1 MSRESRIDR
10 ARRRFGQAAV
20 AVVVLAALAPLRA
33 WAARNNAA
41 FDTKVL
47 EEGVAAI
54 GADAAV
60 ETDQIL
66 FKSPDIAE
74 NGAIVHLEIRS
85 LLPDTRTIWLFAE
98 KNPQPL
104 VAQFDLLPGLEPF
117 VAVRIKMADSA
128 FLRVVVKA
136 ADRFY
141 YVRRETKVTIGG
153 CAG

>member
-1 MSRESRIDR
+1 MNIRTPIDL
-10 ARRRFGQAAV
+10 ARRSLVRGVLAVMV
-20 AVVVLAALAPLRA
+20 AVLAPLKA
-33 WAARNNAA
+33 WAARNNVA

-47 EEGVAAI
+47 AEGLAAI
-54 GADAAV
+54 GANGAI
-60 ETDQIL
+60 ETDRIV
-66 FKSPDIAE
+66 FKAPDIAE
-74 NGAIVHLEIRS
+74 NSAIVHLEIQS
-85 LLPDTRTIWLFAE
+85 LLPQTETIWLFAE

-104 VAQFDLLPGLEPF
+104 VAQFDLLPGLEPY

-141 YVRRETKVTIGG
+141 FVRRETKVTIGG

>member
-1 MSRESRIDR
+1 MNARIHIDT
-10 ARRRFGQAAV
+10 ARRSV
-20 AVVVLAALAPLRA
+20 LRA
-33 WAARNNAA
+33 AMAMVIAVMTPLKAWASRNNAA

-47 EEGVAAI
+47 AEGLAAI
-54 GADAAV
+54 GANGAI
-60 ETDQIL
+60 ETDRIV
-66 FKSPDIAE
+66 FKAPDIAE
-74 NGAIVHLEIRS
+74 NSAIVPLEIQS
-85 LLPDTRTIWLFAE
+85 LLPQTETIWLFAE

-104 VAQFDLLPGLEPF
+104 VAQFDLLPGLEPY

-141 YVRRETKVTIGG
+141 FVRRETKVTIGG

>member
-1 MSRESRIDR
+1 MSARDRIDAPRRGLLR
-10 ARRRFGQAAV
+10 ATL
-20 AVVVLAALAPLRA
+20 AVVFAIIVPLKA
-33 WAARNNAA
+33 WAARNAAA
-41 FDTKVL
+41 FDTRML

-54 GADAAV
+54 GANSAI
-60 ETDQIL
+60 ETDRIV
-66 FKSPDIAE
+66 FKAPDIAE
-74 NGAIVHLEIRS
+74 NSAIVHLEIQS
-85 LLPDTRTIWLFAE
+85 LLPQTETIWLFAE

-117 VAVRIKMADSA
+117 IAVRIKMADSA

-141 YVRRETKVTIGG
+141 FVRRETKVTIGG

>member
-1 MSRESRIDR
+1 MSIRSPIDL
-10 ARRRFGQAAV
+10 ARRGLVRAALA
-20 AVVVLAALAPLRA
+20 AVVVILAPLKA

-47 EEGVAAI
+47 EEGIAAI
-54 GADAAV
+54 GANGAI
-60 ETDQIL
+60 ETDRIV
-66 FKSPDIAE
+66 FKAPDIAE
-74 NGAIVHLEIRS
+74 NSAIVHLEIQS
-85 LLPDTRTIWLFAE
+85 LLPQTETIWLFAE

-104 VAQFDLLPGLEPF
+104 VAQFDLLPGLEPY

-136 ADRFY
+136 AGRFY
-141 YVRRETKVTIGG
+141 SVRRETKVTIGG